1 MTLNPE
7 IHQNQREELQS
18 DDFLPRILGSMYSD
32 MFTFYLQKKNEKYF
46 SMFDMTKNNQ

>member
-1 MTLNPE
+1 MSIKKLNPATAVP
-7 IHQNQREELQS
+7 NNR
-18 DDFLPRILGSMYSD
+18 PRILGSMYSD